1 MLDVEAV
8 PELRQLLQAP
18 DSPPATVVGEA
29 GDMRDVID
37 ALSMAPGLPADLKA
51 RIAELK
57 AAGAT
62 KGQLAPLRTELQ
74 DVYFELRCAKL
85 DAEIR
90 ANWLGVAFLDR
101 LPR

>member
-1 MLDVEAV
+1 MEKITLMET
-8 PELRQLLQAP
+8 LI
-18 DSPPATVVGEA
+18 T
-29 GDMRDVID
+29 
-37 ALSMAPGLPADLKA
+37 DLKA

-74 DVYFELRCAKL
+74 DAYFELRCAKL
-85 DAEIR
+85 DAEIK